1 MYVFIY
7 QDNSFT
13 IEPWLNS
20 QKIDKANLERALTQ
34 KISSKISNSQVDA
47 VGWDKKFQRLLGN
60 FLPHYK
66 GNFIDWDNPQNNLTF
81 RNEKLCWLIII
92 SYEVSHL
99 YYT

>member
-34 KISSKISNSQVDA
+34 KISSKISNS
-47 VGWDKKFQRLLGN
+47 
-60 FLPHYK
+60 
-66 GNFIDWDNPQNNLTF
+66 
-81 RNEKLCWLIII
+81 
-92 SYEVSHL
+92 
-99 YYT
+99 